1 MGGSA
6 GPDVGRERDGM
17 EGGLSTWLS
26 EDGECVFGLSW
37 VGAGWVDSVAWCLWI
52 YLLITIPCALVRV
65 V

>member
-1 MGGSA
+1 M
-6 GPDVGRERDGM
+6 
-17 EGGLSTWLS
+17 S